1 MNCIAFARH
10 VSRRFIGS
18 NRPRLPV
25 KVACWTTRGR
35 HLLVLGAVALGV
47 GSPPRLGAAEPS
59 SPAAPT
65 TAATPAAEQP
75 DGEPVLFDGKSLEGW
90 RIIDKWDFSDHGAV
104 EVQDGAIVLGKGDP
118 ATGISWKGDLPRNNY
133 ELTWQAQ
140 RRSGSDFFCGLT
152 FPVRDSHCTL
162 ILGGWGGQI
171 VGLSNIDGF
180 SAVENSTTRTVAF
193 EEKRWYQLRLRV
205 TDAKIQVWLDEKPL
219 VDVDAKGKKFSIW
232 WEQEPV
238 TPLGIVTWNTEGAIK
253 DLRWKTLQDK

>member
-1 MNCIAFARH
+1 MITFGATMLLTAIGWLGQVRQAR
-10 VSRRFIGS
+10 SD
-18 NRPRLPV
+18 
-25 KVACWTTRGR
+25 
-35 HLLVLGAVALGV
+35 
-47 GSPPRLGAAEPS
+47 EPS
-59 SPAAPT
+59 ATKQPAEVVSQAGGSIDEVPR
-65 TAATPAAEQP
+65 
-75 DGEPVLFDGKSLEGW
+75 LFDGKTLDGW
-90 RIIDKWDFSDHGAV
+90 RIIDKWDFADHGDVKV
-104 EVQDGAIVLGKGDP
+104 EDGVIVLGKGDP
-118 ATGISWKGDLPRNNY
+118 ATGISWKGELPRNNY

-140 RRSGSDFFCGLT
+140 RRIGSDFFCGLT

-205 TDAKIQVWLDEKPL
+205 TDAKIQVWLDDKPL
-219 VDVDAKGKKFSIW
+219 VDVATEGKKLSIW

-253 DLRWKTLQDK
+253 DLQWTPLKPEKK